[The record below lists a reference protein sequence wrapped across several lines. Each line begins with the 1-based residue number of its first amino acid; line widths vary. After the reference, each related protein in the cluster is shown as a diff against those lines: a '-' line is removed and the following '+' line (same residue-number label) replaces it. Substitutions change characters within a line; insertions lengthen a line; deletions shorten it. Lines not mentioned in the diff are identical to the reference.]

1 MYNDM
6 KKRHLIIGLAACA
19 LLSPCACNTKDTM
32 DYGRILDRVDP
43 RIGTGGH
50 GHVFV
55 GANVP
60 FGMVQAGP
68 QQIIDA
74 WDWCSGYHDSDTLL
88 IGFSHTHLS
97 GTGIGDLGDIVLMPF
112 DPDRRQYT
120 SMYMTRKGQEA
131 RHIYAHLDH
140 AREELAPGYYR
151 VDLDDYGI
159 RAEMTATAR
168 TAIHRYTFSGDES
181 AVLVDLCSGIGWDT
195 ATDWSLEA
203 PDDTHI
209 LGWRRS
215 TGWAPDQHVY
225 FYAEFSQPFT
235 LGAEEILTEGCTP
248 HADRPE
254 SARTLLFDTAA
265 DKDIVIRIGISPVSA
280 ESARANL
287 DAEQG
292 PADQRDS
299 FRILQGRAL
308 MAWAE
313 ALGKIRIEPLDATQ
327 ETIFYT
333 ALYHTMIAPALFSD
347 TDGGY
352 RGADG
357 HPHSA
362 DIEQY
367 TIFSLWDAYR
377 AAFPLMTVI
386 EPERCRAFAETFMNI
401 YRQQGKLPVWHLW
414 GNETDC
420 MVGNPG
426 VIILGDFVKKGLYED
441 KAAALEA
448 MVRSEMKDE
457 RGLEF
462 IKEYGFIPYDKSEEV
477 ETVAKALEFAIA
489 DHAVAETAAALGD
502 TGTETLFRTR
512 SRAWQRYFDPETQ
525 FMRATAADGSHRE
538 PFNPFRALHMRDD
551 YTEGNAWQYTWLVPH
566 DAEGLIALFGGRE
579 PFLAKLDALFKA
591 EGDLGGDASDVTGL
605 IGQYAHGN
613 EPVHHVAYLYN
624 VAGRQD
630 RTCEVVRTVMD
641 SLYTATPD
649 GLCGNEDVGQMS
661 AWYVLSAL
669 GLYQL
674 NPVGGD
680 FEIGS
685 PAVRKAEI
693 RLENGRTFTIL
704 APANSKENIYV
715 KSLKLNGEP
724 LAEPHISYADILR
737 GGTLEFE
744 MTSQRP

>member
-1 MYNDM
+1 MNT
-6 KKRHLIIGLAACA
+6 RHLLSVLAVSV
-19 LLSPCACNTKDTM
+19 LLASCGANGGSGTS
-32 DYGRILDRVDP
+32 RILDRVDP
-43 RIGTGGH
+43 TIGTGGH
-50 GHVFV
+50 GHVFA

-60 FGMVQAGP
+60 FGMVQVGP

-74 WDWCSGYHDSDTLL
+74 WDWCSGYHDSDTLI
-88 IGFSHTHLS
+88 IGFGHTHLS

-112 DPDRRQYT
+112 DPARRRHTSLFMDRKRQD
-120 SMYMTRKGQEA
+120 A
-131 RHIYAHLDH
+131 RHIYARLDH
-140 AREELAPGYYR
+140 GREEMKPGYYR
-151 VDLDDYGI
+151 VFLDDYGVK
-159 RAEMTATAR
+159 AEMTATPR
-168 TAIHRYTFSGDES
+168 TAMHRYTFSTDEG
-181 AVLVDLCSGIGWDT
+181 AVLVDLCSGVGWDI
-195 ATDWSLEA
+195 ATDWNLEIL
-203 PDDTHI
+203 DDTH
-209 LGWRRS
+209 LCGYRRS
-215 TGWAPDQHVY
+215 MGWARSQAVY
-225 FYAEFSQPFT
+225 FHAEFSQPFT
-235 LGAEEILTEGCTP
+235 LGEEEIITQERTP
-248 HADRPE
+248 Y
-254 SARTLLFDTAA
+254 ARERETATTLLFDTSKEKA
-265 DKDIVIRIGISPVSA
+265 VTVRVGISPVST

-292 PADQRDS
+292 LTAGREPFGTLRD
-299 FRILQGRAL
+299 RAL
-308 MAWAE
+308 SAWAQ
-313 ALGKIRIEPLDATQ
+313 ALGKIRIEPLDETQ
-327 ETIFYT
+327 ATIFYT

-347 TDGGY
+347 VDGSY
-352 RGADG
+352 RGADRQI
-357 HPHSA
+357 HEA
-362 DIEQY
+362 ETDQY

-377 AAFPLMTVI
+377 AAFPLMTI
-386 EPERCRAFAETFMNI
+386 LEPERCRDFAETFMNI
-401 YRQQGKLPVWHLW
+401 WRQQGKLPVWHLW

-426 VIILGDFVKKGLYED
+426 VIILGDFVAKGLYGD

-448 MVRSEMKDE
+448 MTASQMKDE

-502 TGTETLFRTR
+502 AGTEALFRKR
-512 SRAWQRYFDPETQ
+512 SQSYRTYFDPETQ
-525 FMRATAADGSHRE
+525 FMRATAADGSFRE

-566 DAEGLIALFGGRE
+566 DAEGLIGLFGGRE

-680 FEIGS
+680 FQIGS
-685 PAVRKAEI
+685 PAVRKAVI
-693 RLENGRTFTIL
+693 DLEGGKTFTIL
-704 APANSKENIYV
+704 APDNSKENIYV
-715 KSLKLNGEP
+715 KSMRLNGEP
-724 LAEPHISYADILR
+724 LTQPHISYADIMR
-737 GGTLEFE
+737 GGTLELE
-744 MTSQRP
+744 MTSTRP

>member
-1 MYNDM
+1 M
-6 KKRHLIIGLAACA
+6 KKRLLFIGLAAFA
-19 LLSPCACNTKDTM
+19 LLSSCGTKEMTNLA
-32 DYGRILDRVDP
+32 RILDRVDP

-50 GHVFV
+50 GHVFA

-88 IGFSHTHLS
+88 IGFGHTHLS

-112 DPDRRQYT
+112 DPARRQYT
-120 SMYMTRKGQEA
+120 SLFMDRKRQDA

-140 AREELAPGYYR
+140 AREELVPGYYR
-151 VDLDDYGI
+151 IRLDDYGI
-159 RAEMTATAR
+159 EAEMTATPR

-181 AVLVDLCSGIGWDT
+181 AVLVDLCSGVGWDI
-195 ATDWSLEA
+195 ATGWELEII
-203 PDDTHI
+203 DDTHI
-209 LGWRRS
+209 CGHRRS
-215 TGWAPDQHVY
+215 MGWARRQSVY
-225 FYAEFSQPFT
+225 FHAEFSQPFT
-235 LGAEEILTEGCTP
+235 LGEEEVITEERTP
-248 HADRPE
+248 Y
-254 SARTLLFDTAA
+254 ARERETAATLLFDTSR
-265 DKDIVIRIGISPVSA
+265 DKALVVRVGISPVSTEA
-280 ESARANL
+280 AKANM

-292 PADQRDS
+292 PAGKREK
-299 FRILQGRAL
+299 FETLHARAL
-308 MAWAE
+308 TAWMQ
-313 ALGKIRIEPLDATQ
+313 ALGKIRIEPLDDTQ
-327 ETIFYT
+327 ATIFYT
-333 ALYHTMIAPALFSD
+333 ALYHTMIAPVLFSD
-347 TDGGY
+347 ADGGY
-352 RGADG
+352 RGADYQT
-357 HPHSA
+357 HTA
-362 DIEQY
+362 ETDQY

-377 AAFPLMTVI
+377 AAFPLMTI
-386 EPERCRAFAETFMNI
+386 LEPERCRDFAETFMNI

-426 VIILGDFVKKGLYED
+426 VIILGDFVAKGLYED

-448 MVRSEMKDE
+448 MVASQMKEE

-489 DHAVAETAAALGD
+489 DHAVAETAAAAGD
-502 TGTETLFRTR
+502 AETEALFRRR
-512 SRAWQRYFDPETQ
+512 SQSYRTYFDPETQ
-525 FMRATAADGSHRE
+525 FMRATAADGSFRE

-566 DAEGLIALFGGRE
+566 DAEGLIGLFGGRE

-624 VAGRQD
+624 IAGRQS

-680 FEIGS
+680 FQIGS
-685 PAVRKAEI
+685 PAVKKAEI
-693 RLENGRTFTIL
+693 RLEGGKTFTIL

-724 LAEPHISYADILR
+724 LTEPHISYADIMR

-744 MTSQRP
+744 MTSQKP

>member
-1 MYNDM
+1 M
-6 KKRHLIIGLAACA
+6 KAKHLILGLAAFA
-19 LLSPCACNTKDTM
+19 LLSSCGTKGTADPA
-32 DYGRILDRVDP
+32 RILDRVDP
-43 RIGTGGH
+43 TIGTGGH

-74 WDWCSGYHDSDTLL
+74 WDWCSGYHASDTLV

-97 GTGIGDLGDIVLMPF
+97 GTGIGDLGDILLMPF
-112 DPDRRQYT
+112 DPARKRYT
-120 SMYMTRKGQEA
+120 SLYMDRKRQEA
-131 RHIYAHLDH
+131 RHIYARLDH
-140 AREELAPGYYR
+140 DREELAPGYYR

-159 RAEMTATAR
+159 RAEMTATPRSAV
-168 TAIHRYTFSGDES
+168 HRYTFSGDKG
-181 AVLVDLCSGIGWDT
+181 AMLVDLCSGIGWDI
-195 ATDWSLEA
+195 ATSWSLEVL
-203 PDDTHI
+203 DNTH
-209 LGWRRS
+209 LRGCRRS
-215 TGWAPDQHVY
+215 MGWARSQAVY
-225 FYAEFSQPFT
+225 FYAEFSRPFIVDD
-235 LGAEEILTEGCTP
+235 EEVITEERTP
-248 HADRPE
+248 YARERE
-254 SARTLLFDTAA
+254 SATTLLFDTAK
-265 DKDIVIRIGISPVSA
+265 DKTVTVRVGISPVSEDA
-280 ESARANL
+280 AQANL
-287 DAEQG
+287 AAEQG
-292 PADQRDS
+292 PADNRLR
-299 FRILQGRAL
+299 FEELHGRARS
-308 MAWAE
+308 AWAE
-313 ALGKIRIEPLDATQ
+313 ALGKIRIEPLDDTQ
-327 ETIFYT
+327 ATIFYT
-333 ALYHTMIAPALFSD
+333 ALYHSMIAPALFSD
-347 TDGGY
+347 ADGGY
-352 RGADG
+352 RGADYRNHTG
-357 HPHSA
+357 ET
-362 DIEQY
+362 DQY

-377 AAFPLMTVI
+377 AAFPLMTII

-426 VIILGDFVKKGLYED
+426 VIILGDFVKKGLYTD

-448 MVRSEMKDE
+448 MVASEMKDE

-489 DHAVAETAAALGD
+489 DHAVAETAAAVGD
-502 TGTETLFRTR
+502 AETEALFRTR
-512 SRAWQRYFDPETQ
+512 SRSWNKYFDPQTQ
-525 FMRATAADGSHRE
+525 FMRATAADGSFRE

-566 DAEGLIALFGGRE
+566 DAEGLIGRFGGRE

-674 NPVGGD
+674 DPVGGD
-680 FEIGS
+680 FQIGS
-685 PAVRKAEI
+685 PAVKKAVI
-693 RLENGRTFTIL
+693 SLEGGRTFTIL
-704 APANSKENIYV
+704 APANSRENIYV
-715 KSLKLNGEP
+715 RSIRLNGEP
-724 LAEPHISYADILR
+724 LSEPHISYADIMR
-737 GGTLEFE
+737 GGTLELE

>member
-1 MYNDM
+1 M
-6 KKRHLIIGLAACA
+6 KTRFLLGLAAAA
-19 LLSPCACNTKDTM
+19 LTAACGLKDGL
-32 DYGRILDRVDP
+32 DKAGILNKVDP
-43 RIGTGGH
+43 SIGTGGH

-74 WDWCSGYHDSDTLL
+74 WDWCSGYHESDTLI
-88 IGFSHTHLS
+88 IGFGHTHLS

-112 DPDRRQYT
+112 DPSAKLYT
-120 SMYMTRKGQEA
+120 SMFMDRKRQDA

-140 AREELAPGYYR
+140 DREDMMPGYYR
-151 VDLDDYGI
+151 VRLDDYGVT
-159 RAEMTATAR
+159 AEMTATAR
-168 TAIHRYTFSGDES
+168 TAVHRYHFTGDES
-181 AVLVDLCSGIGWDT
+181 GILVDLCSGVGWDI
-195 ATDWSLEA
+195 ATSWNLEVL
-203 PDDTHI
+203 DNTH
-209 LGWRRS
+209 LRGCRRS
-215 TGWAPDQHVY
+215 MGWARSQAVY
-225 FYAEFSQPFT
+225 FYAEFSEPFIID
-235 LGAEEILTEGCTP
+235 EEEVITEERTP
-248 HADRPE
+248 Y
-254 SARTLLFDTAA
+254 ARERETATSLLFNTS
-265 DKDIVIRIGISPVSA
+265 KNKTVTVRVGISPVSEDA
-280 ESARANL
+280 AQANL

-299 FRILQGRAL
+299 FKILQGRAL

-313 ALGKIRIEPLDATQ
+313 ALGKIRIDPLDDTQ
-327 ETIFYT
+327 ATIFYT

-347 TDGGY
+347 ADGSY
-352 RGADG
+352 RGADRKI
-357 HPHSA
+357 HTS
-362 DIEQY
+362 DTDQY

-377 AAFPLMTVI
+377 AAFPLMTI
-386 EPERCRAFAETFMNI
+386 LEPERCRAFAETFMNI
-401 YRQQGKLPVWHLW
+401 WREQGKLPVWHLW

-426 VIILGDFVKKGLYED
+426 VIILGDFVAKDLYAD

-448 MVRSEMKDE
+448 MVASQMKDE

-489 DHAVAETAAALGD
+489 DHAVAETAAAVGD
-502 TGTETLFRTR
+502 AETEALFRTR
-512 SRAWQRYFDPETQ
+512 SRSYRTYFDPETQ
-525 FMRATAADGSHRE
+525 FMRATAADGSFRE

-566 DAEGLIALFGGRE
+566 DAEGLIGLFGGRE
-579 PFLAKLDALFKA
+579 PFLRKLDALFKA

-680 FEIGS
+680 FQIGS
-685 PAVRKAEI
+685 PAVKKAVI
-693 RLENGRTFTIL
+693 NLEDGKTFTIL

-715 KSLKLNGEP
+715 RSAKLNGEP
-724 LAEPHISYADILR
+724 LAEPHISYADIMR
-737 GGTLEFE
+737 GGTLELE
-744 MTSQRP
+744 MTSQKP

>member
-1 MYNDM
+1 M
-6 KKRHLIIGLAACA
+6 KTRHFILGLAAFA
-19 LLSPCACNTKDTM
+19 LLSSCDGKENSVEW
-32 DYGRILDRVDP
+32 VDVSV
-43 RIGTGGH
+43 GTGGH

-112 DPDRRQYT
+112 DPDRKQYT
-120 SMYMTRKGQEA
+120 SLYMARKQQEA

-140 AREELAPGYYR
+140 AREIRKPGYYR
-151 VDLDDYGI
+151 VEMDDYGI
-159 RAEMTATAR
+159 RAELTATAR
-168 TAIHRYTFSGDES
+168 TAVHRYTFSGDRS
-181 AVLVDLCSGIGWDT
+181 AVLADLCSGIGWDT
-195 ATDWSLEA
+195 ATDWGLEA
-203 PDDTHI
+203 VDDTH
-209 LGWRRS
+209 LRGFRRS
-215 TGWAPDQHVY
+215 TGWAPDQAVY
-225 FYAEFSQPFT
+225 FYAEFSRPFT
-235 LGAEEILTEGCTP
+235 FGGEETITEECTP
-248 HADRPE
+248 HASMRE
-254 SARTLLFDTAA
+254 SAATLLFDTAS
-265 DKDIVIRIGISPVSA
+265 DKELVIRVGISPVSTA
-280 ESARANL
+280 SAKANL

-292 PADQRDS
+292 PEGSREGFD
-299 FRILQGRAL
+299 LLHVRAL
-308 MAWAE
+308 MVWQE
-313 ALGKIRIEPLDATQ
+313 ALDKIRIEPLDDTQ
-327 ETIFYT
+327 ATIFYT

-357 HPHSA
+357 RDHVS
-362 DIEQY
+362 DIDQY

-401 YRQQGKLPVWHLW
+401 WRQQGKLPVWHLW

-426 VIILGDFVKKGLYED
+426 VIILGDFVKKGLYGD

-448 MVRSEMKDE
+448 MVGSQMREE

-489 DHAVAETAAALGD
+489 DHAVAQTAAAVGD
-502 TGTETLFRTR
+502 AETEALFRTR
-512 SRAWQRYFDPETQ
+512 SQAWQKYFDPETQ
-525 FMRATAADGSHRE
+525 FMRATAADGSFRE

-551 YTEGNAWQYTWLVPH
+551 YTEGNAWQYTWLVPQ
-566 DAEGLIALFGGRE
+566 DAEGLIARFGGRE

-680 FEIGS
+680 FQIGS
-685 PAVRKAEI
+685 PAVRKAVI
-693 RLENGRTFTIL
+693 SLEDGRTFTIL
-704 APANSKENIYV
+704 APDNSRENIYV
-715 KSLKLNGEP
+715 KSVRLNGE
-724 LAEPHISYADILR
+724 LLSEPHISYADIMR